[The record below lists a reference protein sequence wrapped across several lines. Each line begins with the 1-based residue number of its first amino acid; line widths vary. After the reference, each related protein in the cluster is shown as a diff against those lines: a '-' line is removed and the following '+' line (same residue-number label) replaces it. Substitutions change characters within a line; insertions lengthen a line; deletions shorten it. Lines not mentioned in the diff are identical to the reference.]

1 MIVPE
6 GMDSKDVAWLRSFTP
21 ESGGSRLPDEA
32 IVEGVI
38 AVVPYIDGEGE
49 SKWMLWWRCDLPASQ
64 MVGLLEMA
72 QLKLLHDFGV
82 FDDPGEDEGEAG
94 L

>member
-1 MIVPE
+1 MKCERVVKGRACGAPAAVFAV
-6 GMDSKDVAWLRSFTP
+6 GQ
-21 ESGGSRLPDEA
+21 
-32 IVEGVI
+32 IVEGAI

-49 SKWMLWWRCDLPASQ
+49 SRWMVWWRCDLPVSQ

-72 QLKLLHDFGV
+72 KLHLLQDFGV
-82 FDDPGEDEGEAG
+82 FDPGEGE